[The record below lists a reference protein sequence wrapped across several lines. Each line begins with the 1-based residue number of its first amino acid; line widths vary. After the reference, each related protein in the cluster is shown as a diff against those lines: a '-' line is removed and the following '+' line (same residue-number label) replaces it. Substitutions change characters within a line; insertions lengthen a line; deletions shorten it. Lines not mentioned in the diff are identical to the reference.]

1 MLGQP
6 AALAL
11 QYFDK
16 ILCRSEI
23 RKWGYF
29 TVSTGPT
36 RIGSFLKMFDPSLGK
51 PADIRYR
58 KMLIFRFFE
67 DIILMWQSMANLP
80 FSLQNHEMLLFCWI
94 KTTKT
99 NPQWQVF
106 RAGFP
111 TLTSWKMAWQSPGRD
126 SEETEEVQHLVPVT
140 RRRVFDLWN
149 MDGLCW
155 KRCENIWYMD
165 IYMAQI
171 CRNI

>member
-16 ILCRSEI
+16 ILCRSVI

-36 RIGSFLKMFDPSLGK
+36 SIGSFLKMFEPSLGK
-51 PADIRYR
+51 PAGIRYR
-58 KMLIFRFFE
+58 KMLIFGYFE

-80 FSLQNHEMLLFCWI
+80 FFPAKSRNVAILLDQNHPPM
-94 KTTKT
+94 
-99 NPQWQVF
+99 
-106 RAGFP
+106 AS
-111 TLTSWKMAWQSPGRD
+111 LTSWKMAWQSPGRD

-140 RRRVFDLWN
+140 RRRVFDRWN
-149 MDGLCW
+149 MDDFCW
-155 KRCENIWYMD
+155 KMCENIWDMD
-165 IYMAQI
+165 IYGTNMQKYI
-171 CRNI
+171 EL